1 MVELEEALLARDKN
15 SLFSSGNIFLLYPGG
30 LVKAVGIYDGI
41 TTSNLLTKYYLAFIF
56 LFSLLHKYKTMDK
69 FLKQTKSLADGS
81 RLRIIAAL
89 KRHPELC
96 VCQITELLGL
106 ATATV
111 SRHISVLQNAG
122 LVESRK
128 DGRWVYYRI
137 SSDFPERLK
146 LWMDDSLMQSPV
158 IQADKKRLDEIT
170 SIKVEELCSR
180 NIKAG
185 TAD

>member
-1 MVELEEALLARDKN
+1 
-15 SLFSSGNIFLLYPGG
+15 
-30 LVKAVGIYDGI
+30 
-41 TTSNLLTKYYLAFIF
+41 
-56 LFSLLHKYKTMDK
+56 MDK
-69 FLKQTKSLADGS
+69 FLKQTKSLADAG
-81 RLRIIAAL
+81 RIRIIAAL

-137 SSDFPERLK
+137 SADFPERLK
-146 LWMDDSLMQSPV
+146 LWMDDELVRSPV
-158 IQADKKRLDEIT
+158 IQDDVRRLDQIT
-170 SIKVEELCSR
+170 SIRVEDLCSR
-180 NIKAG
+180 NFKTG
-185 TAD
+185 STDQ

>member
-1 MVELEEALLARDKN
+1 MK
-15 SLFSSGNIFLLYPGG
+15 
-30 LVKAVGIYDGI
+30 
-41 TTSNLLTKYYLAFIF
+41 
-56 LFSLLHKYKTMDK
+56 K
-69 FLKQTKSLADGS
+69 FLRKTKAMADGS

-89 KRHPELC
+89 MYKPELC

-137 SSDFPERLK
+137 SSVFPERLSK
-146 LWMDDSLMQSPV
+146 WMEAELMQSPD
-158 IQADKKRLDEIT
+158 IQWDQYRLNQIT
-170 SIKVEELCSR
+170 AIDVEELCRKKMDVNPSE
-180 NIKAG
+180 
-185 TAD
+185 